1 MANILGVGGVFIRC
15 KDVDAYRAWW
25 KNHMG
30 APLSDW
36 GTMEWEYGEDSDVSA
51 PSRSM
56 LSPFD
61 NTSDYFDPSEQRV
74 MINLR
79 TDDVAA
85 MIEKARAGGAKI
97 IGDVEDTEFGVFGW
111 FIDPEGYKI
120 ELWQALKS

>member
-1 MANILGVGGVFIRC
+1 MAKLLGLGGVFIRC
-15 KDVDAYRAWW
+15 KDVTAYRAWW
-25 KNHMG
+25 RDYMG
-30 APLSDW
+30 AALTDW
-36 GTMEWEYGEDSDVSA
+36 GTLEWEHGPAPMTPA

-61 NTSDYFDPSEQRV
+61 DASNYFDPSDQRV

-85 MIEKARAGGAKI
+85 MIDKARAGGATI
-97 IGDVEDTEFGVFGW
+97 VGDIDDTEYGVFGW

-120 ELWQALKS
+120 ELWQEPK